1 MDIRALL
8 VELKIVGLP
17 KYCRS
22 SSFETEK
29 VWPVLCSKA
38 LLAAKIGIGGDRR
51 KSIKRIDWIY
61 RSG

>member
-1 MDIRALL
+1 M
-8 VELKIVGLP
+8 GLP